1 MLWVAS
7 IFRTICRKISKQ
19 DCRYWK
25 MNIRNRFQKW
35 NKEIECLLE
44 QINSTKLELEKDIR
58 QQKECFIKEK
68 EKLVFDHKH
77 EKKVNHL
84 NVAAFLF
91 GP

>member
-1 MLWVAS
+1 MQKDIKARLQ
-7 IFRTICRKISKQ
+7 ILENEHQKQ
-19 DCRYWK
+19 LYEEK
-25 MNIRNRFQKW
+25 QKW

-44 QINSTKLELEKDIR
+44 QINSTKLELEKKIR

>member
-1 MLWVAS
+1 MQKDIKARLQ
-7 IFRTICRKISKQ
+7 ILENEHQKQ
-19 DCRYWK
+19 LYEEK
-25 MNIRNRFQKW
+25 QKW
-35 NKEIECLLE
+35 NSEVECLLE

-68 EKLVFDHKH
+68 EKLVFDHQH
-77 EKKVNHL
+77 EKKVNRL

>member
-1 MLWVAS
+1 MQKDIKARLQ
-7 IFRTICRKISKQ
+7 ILENEHQKQ
-19 DCRYWK
+19 LYEEK
-25 MNIRNRFQKW
+25 QKW
-35 NKEIECLLE
+35 NSEVECLLE

-77 EKKVNHL
+77 ERKVNHL

>member
-1 MLWVAS
+1 MQKDIKARLQ
-7 IFRTICRKISKQ
+7 ILENEHQKQ
-19 DCRYWK
+19 LYEEK
-25 MNIRNRFQKW
+25 QKW
-35 NKEIECLLE
+35 NNEIECLLE

>member
-1 MLWVAS
+1 MQKDIKARLQ
-7 IFRTICRKISKQ
+7 ILENEHQKQ
-19 DCRYWK
+19 LYEEK
-25 MNIRNRFQKW
+25 QKW

-84 NVAAFLF
+84 NVVAFLF

>member
-1 MLWVAS
+1 MQKDIKAKLQ
-7 IFRTICRKISKQ
+7 ILENEHQKQ
-19 DCRYWK
+19 LYEEK
-25 MNIRNRFQKW
+25 QKW

>member
-1 MLWVAS
+1 MQKDIKARLQ
-7 IFRTICRKISKQ
+7 ILENEHQKQ
-19 DCRYWK
+19 LYEEK
-25 MNIRNRFQKW
+25 QKW
-35 NKEIECLLE
+35 NNEVECLLE

>member
-1 MLWVAS
+1 MQKDIKVRLQ
-7 IFRTICRKISKQ
+7 ILENEHQKQ
-19 DCRYWK
+19 LYEEK
-25 MNIRNRFQKW
+25 QKW
-35 NKEIECLLE
+35 NKEIECLLG

>member
-1 MLWVAS
+1 MQKDIKARLQ
-7 IFRTICRKISKQ
+7 ILENEHQKQ
-19 DCRYWK
+19 LYEEK
-25 MNIRNRFQKW
+25 QKW

-58 QQKECFIKEK
+58 QQKECFIKKK

>member
-1 MLWVAS
+1 MQKDIKARLQ
-7 IFRTICRKISKQ
+7 ILENEHQKQ
-19 DCRYWK
+19 LYEEK
-25 MNIRNRFQKW
+25 QKW
-35 NKEIECLLE
+35 NKEIEYLLE

>member
-1 MLWVAS
+1 MQKDIKARLQ
-7 IFRTICRKISKQ
+7 ILENEHQKQ
-19 DCRYWK
+19 LYEEK
-25 MNIRNRFQKW
+25 QKW

-77 EKKVNHL
+77 ERKVNHL

>member
-1 MLWVAS
+1 MQKDIKARLQ
-7 IFRTICRKISKQ
+7 ILENEHQKQ
-19 DCRYWK
+19 LYEEK
-25 MNIRNRFQKW
+25 QKW

>member
-1 MLWVAS
+1 MQKDIKARLQ
-7 IFRTICRKISKQ
+7 ILENEHQKQ
-19 DCRYWK
+19 LYEEK
-25 MNIRNRFQKW
+25 QKW
-35 NKEIECLLE
+35 NSEVECLLE

>member
-1 MLWVAS
+1 MQKDIKARLQ
-7 IFRTICRKISKQ
+7 ILENEHQKQ
-19 DCRYWK
+19 LYEEK
-25 MNIRNRFQKW
+25 QKW
-35 NKEIECLLE
+35 NKEIECLLG

>member
-1 MLWVAS
+1 MQKDIKARLQ
-7 IFRTICRKISKQ
+7 ILENEHQKQ
-19 DCRYWK
+19 LYK
-25 MNIRNRFQKW
+25 EKQKW